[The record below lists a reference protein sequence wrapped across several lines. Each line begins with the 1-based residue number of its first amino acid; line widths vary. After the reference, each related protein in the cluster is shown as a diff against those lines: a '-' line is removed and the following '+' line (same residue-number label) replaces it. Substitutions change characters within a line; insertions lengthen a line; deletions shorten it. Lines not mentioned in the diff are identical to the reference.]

1 LPGGRYPSILG
12 PWNLEC
18 CWPGAYRA
26 VVLLSPHRFL
36 QRAEEMHRAPAASE
50 MHQRMAL
57 VCYQVETHH
66 REGPAEAGQ
75 PTKWHRGWRHS
86 VPCNS
91 QATPP
96 KENPW
101 WWVAG
106 RPCLQLSVS
115 HRYRCCTTRSS
126 SPPGA
131 DCHQECTS
139 GSEQDFHLQ
148 LHQGTA
154 RGEARGCKHQ
164 AAPQRCLIPS
174 CPLGIL
180 IKLS

>member
-1 LPGGRYPSILG
+1 MLFRSHTGFCRGQRRCTELRLLQRCTRGWPWYVTKWRPIPGRGLPRLASPPSGTEAGGIPCPAIARPLLLRKILVVGGRQALPSA
-12 PWNLEC
+12 C
-18 CWPGAYRA
+18 
-26 VVLLSPHRFL
+26 
-36 QRAEEMHRAPAASE
+36 PA
-50 MHQRMAL
+50 
-57 VCYQVETHH
+57 
-66 REGPAEAGQ
+66 
-75 PTKWHRGWRHS
+75 
-86 VPCNS
+86 
-91 QATPP
+91 
-96 KENPW
+96 
-101 WWVAG
+101 
-106 RPCLQLSVS
+106 PCLQLSVS